1 MTSSGSSRESPLW
14 KGPLVPGCSTTESG
28 HFLQG
33 GLLGLI
39 FLSGQPMWWKTEV
52 RLPLRNSSARGLKS
66 CFPGIEEGAR
76 GTPERGQ
83 RTSSFPA
90 GPPEEG
96 ETSRGVKMKHS
107 LG

>member
-1 MTSSGSSRESPLW
+1 MEGASGSGLPHHRI
-14 KGPLVPGCSTTESG
+14 GPFSAGWPTRPHLFVRTAYVVEDR
-28 HFLQG
+28 
-33 GLLGLI
+33 
-39 FLSGQPMWWKTEV
+39 V

-66 CFPGIEEGAR
+66 CFLGIEEGAR
-76 GTPERGQ
+76 GTPEHGQ

-96 ETSRGVKMKHS
+96 ETIRGVKMKQS